1 MSKLAMDAATIKAVH
16 DAYAEPRKIEIAT
29 FDQVLR
35 QAVSAT
41 PEFSVARDA
50 NEGMS
55 FLISQLAHTEAGIYT
70 KQYTPMQYERLVPIS
85 SEAGEWAETVRYQT
99 YDSVARGRRASTKAD
114 DINLVDIQASE
125 KTMDIAPGDIGYH
138 FTQQELA
145 QSAYLRRPLPQGR
158 MEAAMDGYRRH
169 MNDVA
174 LNGEGSD
181 LKGLFQHP
189 SIAKGNVVS
198 GKAWA
203 NATPKEILGDL
214 NAGLYQVFNSS
225 ANNDVPDTVVL
236 PPAAYALINSTPRS
250 DNSDMTIL
258 EYFKANNL
266 YKDYVG
272 GEITVLPGFGL
283 QTAGTG
289 KGTRALFYVNRNDR
303 LVMHIPVP
311 LRFLAPQLRGRGVFV
326 PGDYRYSGVE
336 VRYNKSA
343 FYVEG
348 M

>member
-1 MSKLAMDAATIKAVH
+1 MTKIVLDAATIKSAN
-16 DAYAEPRKIEIAT
+16 DAYAVTRQAEINA
-29 FDQVLR
+29 FDAVLR
-35 QAVSAT
+35 QTIGQAPEVRAVSDAT
-41 PEFSVARDA
+41 A
-50 NEGMS
+50 GMS
-55 FLISQLAHTEAGIYT
+55 FLVSQLAYTEAGVYSR
-70 KQYTPMQYERLVPIS
+70 QYTPMQYERLVPIS

-99 YDSVARGRRASTKAD
+99 YDSVARGRRASSKSD
-114 DINLVDIQASE
+114 DINLVDITVAERS
-125 KTMDIAPGDIGYH
+125 MDIAPGDIGYH
-138 FTQQELA
+138 FTQQELI
-145 QSAYLRRPLPQGR
+145 QSAYLKRPLPQGR

-189 SIAKGNVVS
+189 SISKGNVPS
-198 GKAWA
+198 GKTWA
-203 NATPKEILGDL
+203 TATPAQILGDL

-225 ANNDVPDTVVL
+225 ANNDVPNTIVL

-266 YKDYVG
+266 YKDYIG

-283 QTAGTG
+283 QTAGTS
-289 KGTRALFYVNRNDR
+289 KGTRALFYTNSAER
-303 LVMHIPVP
+303 LVMHIPVT

-336 VRYNKSA
+336 VRYSKSA
-343 FYVEG
+343 YYMEG